1 MMHGWPEPRQPEPPP
16 TPTPQPV
23 PEPTPQPVPEPPPP
37 PPPTRVVGLS
47 VDRCVVPALR
57 PLFAALRA
65 PRL

>member
-1 MMHGWPEPRQPEPPP
+1 MMHGWPQPRQPEPPP
-16 TPTPQPV
+16 TPMPQPV
-23 PEPTPQPVPEPPPP
+23 PEPTPQPVPEPPP